1 MMRRLLAVAYVT
13 LLEAVRSKLL
23 LSIGLVHAAGTAY
36 AALLAALS
44 LGQEARV
51 IADVGLASLSMVS
64 LALVVV
70 HGATS
75 VDLDLRR
82 KAVLT
87 VLTRALHRSEWIVG
101 KYLGIV
107 AALALFGASGSA
119 LTLAVAAFAEG
130 SSARVSLAAAVSLP
144 ALVAA
149 LSPRL
154 GRASPLGYA
163 MPIVALAAV
172 ALLDHDP
179 GATPFLRG
187 AALAMAEAMLVAA
200 VALFFATFSG
210 PVPTAIFTLGVVLVG
225 RSADTLAK
233 LPPKTFPES
242 IVVLGRVLA
251 KVLPN
256 LHVFVPPRS
265 VLSGL
270 DPLLAPRALL
280 TQGSVYTAVW
290 AVVLL
295 AGAALVVDRRDL
307 G

>member
-172 ALLDHDP
+172 VLLDHDP

-187 AALAMAEAMLVAA
+187 AALATAEAMLVAA

-265 VLSGL
+265 VLAGL

-280 TQGSVYTAVW
+280 MQGSIYTAAW